1 MKYIITESKLK
12 NIIFKF
18 LDNRY
23 DLENFY
29 WNEDEFF
36 DWDTGHNIEMIY
48 FGEEED
54 FEDNYVIEYFKY
66 PTHDGKWN
74 DEELQ
79 YLPSFR
85 FIDDEVTKLLSNMFG
100 NEYEPIVIEWFND
113 RTGLNAKNIF

>member
-36 DWDTGHNIEMIY
+36 DWDTGHNIEMI
-48 FGEEED
+48 
-54 FEDNYVIEYFKY
+54 
-66 PTHDGKWN
+66 
-74 DEELQ
+74 
-79 YLPSFR
+79 
-85 FIDDEVTKLLSNMFG
+85 
-100 NEYEPIVIEWFND
+100 
-113 RTGLNAKNIF
+113 

>member
-12 NIIFKF
+12 DIIFKF

-66 PTHDGKWN
+66 PTHDRGWN

-85 FIDDEVTKLLSNMFG
+85 FIDNEVTKLLSNMFG